1 MTVVEVHLR
10 ESYRQK
16 LLKLAALVIIPS
28 ASCRLKPIISL
39 HTKNIK
45 YIIWQLTPT
54 NYPLS
59 LSLKTVS
66 TSVLGP
72 VSMLALSHCHGAL
85 CSSDWSW
92 QMQAL
97 LLSTPARTPAEVA
110 LQRNNKGF
118 VFREADFWFECFP
131 FSTFIQWAAA
141 QASLRFF

>member
-1 MTVVEVHLR
+1 MSVVEVHLR

-16 LLKLAALVIIPS
+16 LLKLATLVIIPS

-72 VSMLALSHCHGAL
+72 VSVLALSHRHGAV
-85 CSSDWSW
+85 CSCERSW
-92 QMQAL
+92 QMPAL
-97 LLSTPARTPAEVA
+97 LLCTPATTPAEVG
-110 LQRNNKGF
+110 LQSNNTGF
-118 VFREADFWFECFP
+118 VFREADFGFKCFS
-131 FSTFIQWAAA
+131 FFTFIQWAAV
-141 QASLRFF
+141 QASLQF